1 MKKLYY
7 NASSLGHPHM
17 GVVLEKILE
26 DKNDGHEVIF
36 AYCHGVLPSCD
47 FNVNGNQGVCNLCH
61 HMYNN
66 IKKEYLQGVKV
77 IPIRKQNDTGKSSS
91 FEFSRLE
98 DLRKIKYRDINIGM
112 SLLSYYISWTREMD
126 GPMSAE
132 QHHYFS
138 TILKDLKA
146 FVDIA
151 YNLVEKETPDTI
163 AVYNGR
169 LYENR
174 LFYDIA
180 TLKGIQFESLEVV
193 GGPLWHEDK
202 FYRTQ
207 FDNGLPHNI
216 HGYQMQ
222 MDKVWND
229 TSRTLDEKM
238 EIGSSFYYKR
248 RTGQPA
254 ADIIFTKNMVE
265 NLLPDDFDS
274 TKKNIVIFNSSDDE
288 KAALGGEWDEGK
300 LFPTQYDAIEF
311 VAQHAPENAH
321 VYLRI
326 HPNLSKIKYSYHTD
340 LYKLKKYTN
349 LTIIEPTSPISS
361 YALMDIADQV
371 VVFGSAMGVEG
382 CFWGKPVLLLWK
394 SLYYELDTCYVPQSH
409 EELIKMLNSD
419 LTPKDKINA
428 IKYGLFNL
436 DRKVRVLEDRY
447 IDINYPEKA
456 LLGRKLRLIDYMKIC
471 GSRSLFYILKEFIL
485 PRAYFR
491 FCENKTPFPKA
502 TNMGTMDAC

>member
-1 MKKLYY
+1 MKRLYY
-7 NASSLGHPHM
+7 SVCSLGFPHM
-17 GVVLEKILE
+17 GVVLERVLE
-26 DKNDGHEVIF
+26 DKNKGDEVVF
-36 AYCHGVLPSCD
+36 AYCQGVLSSCD
-47 FNVNGNQGVCNLCH
+47 FNIDGNEGFCNVCH
-61 HMYNN
+61 RTYNQL
-66 IKKEYLQGVKV
+66 KRRYLDGVKIV
-77 IPIRKQNDTGKSSS
+77 PICKKKNNGKNAET
-91 FEFSRLE
+91 FIYSRLE
-98 DLRKIKYRDINIGM
+98 ELRAIKYRGVSIGM
-112 SLLSYYISWTREMD
+112 SILSYYISYTREME
-126 GPMSAE
+126 GPVNE
-132 QHHYFS
+132 DQHRYFD
-138 TILKDLKA
+138 TLLYELRD

-151 YNLVEKETPDTI
+151 YDLIEREKPDTI
-163 AVYNGR
+163 AVYNAR

-174 LFYDIA
+174 LFYDICE
-180 TLKGIQFESLEVV
+180 LKGIKFECLEVV

-202 FYRTQ
+202 YYRTQ
-207 FDNGLPHNI
+207 FDALPHNI
-216 HGYQMQ
+216 HNYQKQ
-222 MDKVWND
+222 IDQVWED
-229 TSRTLDEKM
+229 TSRTEEEKI

-265 NLLPDDFDS
+265 NLLPDDYDK

-340 LYKLKKYTN
+340 LYKLKKYKN

-394 SLYYELDTCYVPQSH
+394 SLYYELDTCYVPKTQS
-409 EELIKMLNSD
+409 ELIEMLGSD
-419 LTPKDKINA
+419 LKPKDKINA
-428 IKYGLFNL
+428 IKYGLYNL
-436 DRKVRVLEDRY
+436 DRKVRVLNDSY
-447 IDINYPEKA
+447 ININLVEKSFF
-456 LLGRKLRLIDYMKIC
+456 GKKIHVVDYLKMF
-471 GSRSLFYILKEFIL
+471 GSRTLFRIYQVVLAPNL
-485 PRAYFR
+485 YYR
-491 FCENKTPFPKA
+491 FKKNRTEFPKKKETGTQEA
-502 TNMGTMDAC
+502 T